1 MRTITSLYSLAV
13 HTRKYIEELYIF
25 LVFYLGFYL
34 DLLILLLNRESKKRG
49 RKRKKVGL
57 RDRSI
62 SSKQGLLPR

>member
-62 SSKQGLLPR
+62 SSKQGPLPR